1 VRHIALKHPIAA
13 ALKSAKAASYLA
25 LGSTAC
31 AFLLP
36 AAAPA
41 EVAMGRSTS
50 FSVCDPLGTPS
61 LLTNSVAATGV
72 VAGRGGSVREPDLGQ
87 AHDDLPASA
96 KGQADPGLSTTVPV
110 YVHVVSDGRIGALTD
125 SEISAQLR
133 VVNQTFAGAE
143 GGATTGFSF
152 QLAGVTRTDN
162 ADWFYAG
169 PGGVDENSMKT
180 ALRQGGPNAL
190 NLYSTTAGAY
200 LGWAYLPEIVNKP
213 GQTHLDGIVIDWESM
228 PRTSKTYAG
237 QFDEGKT
244 ATHEVGHWLDLEHTF
259 YRGCS
264 AGGDYVADTPPEKT
278 PTSGCPAGKDTCSAP
293 GLDPIHNYMDYSF
306 DSCYTEFTPG
316 QVQRMRDAWLHYR
329 APA

>member
-1 VRHIALKHPIAA
+1 
-13 ALKSAKAASYLA
+13 
-25 LGSTAC
+25 
-31 AFLLP
+31 
-36 AAAPA
+36 
-41 EVAMGRSTS
+41 
-50 FSVCDPLGTPS
+50 
-61 LLTNSVAATGV
+61 

-133 VVNQTFAGAE
+133 VLNQTFAGAE

-169 PGGVDENSMKT
+169 PGGVDENSMKS
-180 ALRQGGPNAL
+180 ALRQRGPNAL

-213 GQTHLDGIVIDWESM
+213 G
-228 PRTSKTYAG
+228 
-237 QFDEGKT
+237 
-244 ATHEVGHWLDLEHTF
+244 
-259 YRGCS
+259 
-264 AGGDYVADTPPEKT
+264 
-278 PTSGCPAGKDTCSAP
+278 
-293 GLDPIHNYMDYSF
+293 
-306 DSCYTEFTPG
+306 
-316 QVQRMRDAWLHYR
+316 
-329 APA
+329 

>member
-1 VRHIALKHPIAA
+1 
-13 ALKSAKAASYLA
+13 
-25 LGSTAC
+25 
-31 AFLLP
+31 
-36 AAAPA
+36 
-41 EVAMGRSTS
+41 
-50 FSVCDPLGTPS
+50 
-61 LLTNSVAATGV
+61 
-72 VAGRGGSVREPDLGQ
+72 
-87 AHDDLPASA
+87 
-96 KGQADPGLSTTVPV
+96 V

-133 VVNQTFAGAE
+133 VLNQTFAGAE

-180 ALRQGGPNAL
+180 ALRQRGPNAL

-264 AGGDYVADTPPEKT
+264 AGATTWRTLPRRRPRRRDAPPEGHLLG
-278 PTSGCPAGKDTCSAP
+278 PRPRPDPQLHGLLVRQLLHGVHARP
-293 GLDPIHNYMDYSF
+293 GAADARRLAAL
-306 DSCYTEFTPG
+306 PG
-316 QVQRMRDAWLHYR
+316 GRISTLA
-329 APA
+329 AA